1 MRYVSLYIF
10 IILQILFI
18 ESEDRQLEYQI
29 GLVNVEENKTD
40 NHAKIFILDPIEKL
54 TVWEEG

>member
-40 NHAKIFILDPIEKL
+40 NNAKIFILDPIEKL